1 MNIWI
6 YNSFNFSY
14 GNINLNYQCSNLII
28 YICMVLKLNK
38 IKFNH
43 FLSKSIL
50 DWSIPLILTLFEINY
65 EIVSKSIKFQ
75 ILNSRKQIQLELHEP
90 HKGLCYEYKNATL
103 LEEANAQNVVI
114 WCGWYSFRVVDEVG
128 FLKLKIWFS
137 FWHFCVRQWKR
148 FMKHIK
154 F

>member
-1 MNIWI
+1 MFKLD
-6 YNSFNFSY
+6 Y
-14 GNINLNYQCSNLII
+14 I

-75 ILNSRKQIQLELHEP
+75 ILNSRKQIQLKLHEP

-103 LEEANAQNVVI
+103 LEEANAQYVV
-114 WCGWYSFRVVDEVG
+114 
-128 FLKLKIWFS
+128 S